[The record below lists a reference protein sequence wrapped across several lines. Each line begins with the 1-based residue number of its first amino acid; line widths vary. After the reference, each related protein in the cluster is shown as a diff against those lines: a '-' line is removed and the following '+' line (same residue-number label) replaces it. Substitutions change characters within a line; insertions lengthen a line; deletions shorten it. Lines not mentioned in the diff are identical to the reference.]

1 MGYYSL
7 HKTSRGPLLPCCR
20 RCLQKSSDVRQ
31 PCIVMRPRSTTRP
44 RPRSEGAGQIRNL
57 FQFAML
63 FEKSKEKSKI
73 RTWYH
78 KSFLSTSRL
87 SEGGGREGPHR
98 PGHGKKILYGKSMG
112 KWTVGTHGSML
123 KVKGLSL
130 QRGLPITF
138 LHKFL
143 PVVMAFFQDST
154 FACLALFPPGQSRP
168 RRMYGNLLS
177 CILVKRHSFSPYV

>member
-1 MGYYSL
+1 MYHLS
-7 HKTSRGPLLPCCR
+7 
-20 RCLQKSSDVRQ
+20 
-31 PCIVMRPRSTTRP
+31 
-44 RPRSEGAGQIRNL
+44 
-57 FQFAML
+57 
-63 FEKSKEKSKI
+63 
-73 RTWYH
+73 WYFDL
-78 KSFLSTSRL
+78 SFYVDERL
-87 SEGGGREGPHR
+87 SERGCREGPRR

-168 RRMYGNLLS
+168 RRTYGS
-177 CILVKRHSFSPYV
+177 RYVCI